1 MGKMKYQFTRKAYR
15 FLRYGLIAVV
25 NVKVPTSGKGG

>member
-1 MGKMKYQFTRKAYR
+1 MGKIKYQFTRKAYR

-25 NVKVPTSGKGG
+25 NVKVPPLAKGG